1 MHPSVE
7 RTKDR
12 LLFLLK
18 TRGPQTTKALAR
30 ALDISVPAVR
40 RHLETLGDQVISEV
54 EAQGVGRPAHVW
66 RLGEAAQS
74 RFPDTHAELTVQL
87 LDTIEKRL
95 GKQALDTIIDARQQA
110 TAETYRQRLA
120 GTSTLAARLKRLVDL
135 RSEEGYMATLE
146 KQADGWLLIENH
158 CPICAAA
165 ERCQSFCRNEL
176 ETFRMLLGDSVCVE
190 RVEYLLGGGGRC
202 AYSIRKLGGDRP
214 ARQDTAPHG

>member
-18 TRGPQTTKALAR
+18 TRGPQTTKSLAR
-30 ALDISVPAVR
+30 ALGISVPAVR
-40 RHLETLGDQVISEV
+40 RHLETLGDQVCSEV

-66 RLGEAAQS
+66 RLGDAAQS

-87 LDTIEKRL
+87 LDSIEKTL
-95 GKQALDTIIDARQQA
+95 GKDALDAIIEARQA
-110 TAETYRQRLA
+110 STAETYRQRLEGA
-120 GTSTLAARLKRLVDL
+120 GTLAARLKRLVAV
-135 RSEEGYMATLE
+135 RSEEGYMATLQ
-146 KQADGWLLIENH
+146 KQSDGWLLVESH

-176 ETFRMLLGDSVCVE
+176 ETFRALLGDSVRVE
-190 RVEYLLGGGGRC
+190 RVEYVLGGGTRC
-202 AYSIRKLGGDRP
+202 AYSIRRLDGDRP
-214 ARQDTAPHG
+214 ARRGDRVHG